1 MNGISD
7 YRRKV
12 DALQAEHRLL
22 GQQLE
27 RETERLEGLK
37 QDAEYIEKAR
47 ALIQQAALQTQ
58 ETLKIRL
65 TAIVTTALRTVFI
78 DKNLEFSVRFE
89 SKRGRTE
96 AVLEVGENDIFTDPI
111 EGHGGGVVDVVSFA
125 LRAAFWSI
133 SRTRSVLVLDEPFR
147 FLSRDLQ
154 SSAAEMIR
162 TLSDKLGL
170 QIIMVSH
177 ILVLQEAANLVFE
190 VTREGDVSSVEEI
203 YHAKQRV

>member
-1 MNGISD
+1 MNNISD

-22 GQQLE
+22 GEQID
-27 RETERLEGLK
+27 REAKRLETLK
-37 QDAEYIEKAR
+37 QDAEYIDKAR
-47 ALIQQAALQTQ
+47 VLIQQAALQTQ

-78 DKNLEFSVRFE
+78 DKDLAFSVRFE

-96 AVLEVGENDIFTDPI
+96 AVLEVGENGIFTDPI

-133 SRTRSVLVLDEPFR
+133 SRTRSVLILDEPFR

-170 QIIMVSH
+170 QILMVTH
-177 ILVLQEAANLVFE
+177 VEELKEVADNIFE
-190 VTREGDVSSVEEI
+190 VERQGDESIVG
-203 YHAKQRV
+203 

>member
-1 MNGISD
+1 MNIQN

-22 GQQLE
+22 GQQI
-27 RETERLEGLK
+27 ETEQVRLKDLK
-37 QDAEYIEKAR
+37 SDSENINKAR

-65 TAIVTTALRTVFI
+65 TAIVTTALRTVFV
-78 DKNLEFSVRFE
+78 DKDLDFSVRFE

-96 AVLEVGENDIFTDPI
+96 AVLEVGEDGIFTDPI
-111 EGHGGGVVDVVSFA
+111 EGHGGGVVDIVSFA

-133 SRTRSVLVLDEPFR
+133 SNTRSTLVLDEPFR

-154 SSAAEMIR
+154 PFAAQIIR

-170 QIIMVSH
+170 QIIMVTH
-177 ILVLQEAANLVFE
+177 ISDLQDVAHKVFE
-190 VTREGDVSSVEEI
+190 VERQGSKSVLLEN
-203 YHAKQRV
+203 

>member
-22 GQQLE
+22 GEQVD
-27 RETERLEGLK
+27 REAIRLVSLK
-37 QDAEYIEKAR
+37 QDAEYIDKAR

-65 TAIVTTALRTVFI
+65 TAIVTTALRTVFV
-78 DKNLEFSVRFE
+78 DKDLAFSVRFE

-96 AVLEVGENDIFTDPI
+96 AVLEVGENNIFTDPI

-133 SRTRSVLVLDEPFR
+133 SRSRSVLILDEPFR

-162 TLSDKLGL
+162 TLSDKLDL
-170 QIIMVSH
+170 QILMVTH
-177 ILVLQEAANLVFE
+177 EEALKEVADSIFE
-190 VTREGDVSSVEEI
+190 VERQGDESVV
-203 YHAKQRV
+203 A

>member
-22 GQQLE
+22 GEQVD
-27 RETERLEGLK
+27 REAKRLGSLK
-37 QDAEYIEKAR
+37 QDAEYIDKAR

-65 TAIVTTALRTVFI
+65 TAIVTTALRTVFV
-78 DKNLEFSVRFE
+78 DKDLAFSVRFE

-133 SRTRSVLVLDEPFR
+133 SRSRSVLILDEPFR

-154 SSAAEMIR
+154 SAAAEMIR

-170 QIIMVSH
+170 QILMVTH
-177 ILVLQEAANLVFE
+177 EEALKEVADSIFE
-190 VTREGDVSSVEEI
+190 VERQGDESVV
-203 YHAKQRV
+203 A